1 MNPSILAAEPA
12 CLTTAS
18 YFLSQLWTDASGQG
32 TDVSQML
39 LTAAEAVVELCCVMQ
54 LYRAHSALGRLRTVI
69 LGLQSLG
76 PSWLPSLEYKGGHPD
91 HAELSEAGSLEA
103 I

>member
-18 YFLSQLWTDASGQG
+18 YFLLQLWTDASGQG
-32 TDVSQML
+32 TDVSQIL
-39 LTAAEAVVELCCVMQ
+39 PTAAKAVVELRSVMQ
-54 LYRAHSALGRLRTVI
+54 LYRAHSALGRLGTVI
-69 LGLQSLG
+69 LG
-76 PSWLPSLEYKGGHPD
+76 PSCLPSLEYKGGHPD

-103 I
+103 A